1 MRKFIITIEH
11 HDTRFG
17 AKVMVNKKGN
27 SYLYSVVVSDTVTA
41 TQFKDKQ
48 FVFIKEA
55 EGFRLYLISK
65 QSCESMKWRM
75 VSEYMD
81 KHQIIDLSSFSMS

>member
-11 HDTRFG
+11 NNTRFG

-27 SYLYSVVVSDTVTA
+27 SYLYSVVVSDLA
-41 TQFKDKQ
+41 IASQFKNKQ
-48 FVFIKEA
+48 FVFIKETQ
-55 EGFRLYLISK
+55 GFRLYLLDK
-65 QSCESMKWRM
+65 KDCQSVKWRI

-81 KHQIIDLSSFSMS
+81 KHQIIDLSNFSMS